1 MTTKGTMHVTNSRS
15 EGRTPSE
22 NRSIRMTRRYLKHA
36 MGSCIFE
43 MGDTRVLC
51 AASVEEGVSMWRR
64 GSGLGWLTAEYSM
77 LPASTHTR
85 SRRETMTGPKGRTQE
100 IQRLIGRALRTV
112 VDMRALGEV
121 TVNVDCDVI
130 QADGGTRCAA
140 ITGAWIAV
148 HDALTTW
155 RDAGK
160 VTSVPL
166 LGQVAATSVGLV
178 DGELLLDLDYSEDSI
193 AEVDMNVVMDDKGR
207 FIEVQGTGEKV
218 PFDRTRLDSM
228 LDVATLGIDR
238 LLAVQRE
245 VVDGE
250 LTTYGF

>member
-1 MTTKGTMHVTNSRS
+1 MNGTEFDRASDELRPVRV
-15 EGRTPSE
+15 
-22 NRSIRMTRRYLKHA
+22 TRRYLKHA

-43 MGDTRVLC
+43 LGDTRVLC
-51 AASVEEGVSMWRR
+51 AASIEEGVSAWRR
-64 GSGLGWLTAEYSM
+64 GSGQGWLTAEYSM

-85 SRRETMTGPKGRTQE
+85 SRRETHTGPKGRTQE

-112 VDMRALGEV
+112 VDMGALGEV

-148 HDALTTW
+148 YDALSAW

-160 VTSVPL
+160 IASVPL

-178 DGELLLDLDYSEDSI
+178 DGALVLDLAYAQDSV
-193 AEVDMNVVMDDKGR
+193 AEVDMNVVMDERGR
-207 FIEVQGTGEKV
+207 FIEVQGTGEQT
-218 PFDRTRLDSM
+218 PFDRERLDAM
-228 LDVATLGIDR
+228 LDLAAGGISQ
-238 LLAVQRE
+238 LLEIQRAITSE
-245 VVDGE
+245 D
-250 LTTYGF
+250 LDSYGF